1 MRRVECFKQLR
12 VWREARSIRK
22 RIYKVTKIFPGFEK
36 YGLSVQM
43 TRAAVSITANIAE
56 GFGRKFRAENIRF
69 CRISRGSLAELR
81 DHLTTAYDEEGI
93 AWQSLRGVGQRT
105 YQPGS
110 DAQWLYSIHE
120 ETGSPPR
127 PKFKKMNCASTTA
140 RQHHS
145 TRSRSDHCTTAR
157 L

>member
-43 TRAAVSITANIAE
+43 TRAAVSITADIAE

-81 DHLTTAYDEEGI
+81 DHLTTAYDEEDI
-93 AWQSLRGVGQRT
+93 AGNLCEKLDRGLIGLVQMLNGYIRSMKRREAHHVQSLRR
-105 YQPGS
+105 
-110 DAQWLYSIHE
+110 
-120 ETGSPPR
+120 
-127 PKFKKMNCASTTA
+127 
-140 RQHHS
+140 
-145 TRSRSDHCTTAR
+145 
-157 L
+157 